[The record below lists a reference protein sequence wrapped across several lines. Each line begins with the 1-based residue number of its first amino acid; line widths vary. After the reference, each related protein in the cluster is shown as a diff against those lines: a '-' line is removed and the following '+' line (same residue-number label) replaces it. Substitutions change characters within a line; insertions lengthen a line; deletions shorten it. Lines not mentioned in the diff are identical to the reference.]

1 MKHLLMSAAMSA
13 MAVILL
19 SGCRTNGNS
28 ATRDEDS
35 AKGDGVVIGGRFD
48 ADSAYAYVD
57 RQVAFGPRVPGTEAS
72 AACATWLQ
80 DELVRHGADTVKT
93 QTGVVTAYNGDRLP
107 ITNIMASFKP
117 EARERILLLAHYDTR
132 PWADSDDREENRL
145 LPIPG
150 ANDGAS
156 GVGVLLEVARHL
168 GQQEPKVG
176 VDILFVDAEDYGQSS
191 GFSIHDESW
200 ALGTQYWVAHLP
212 YAQDSLP
219 RYAVLLDM
227 VGGIDAK
234 FHREYFSNQ
243 SAPGIVDKVW
253 SAAVCAGYGDRFV
266 NVDGGAV
273 IDDHFYVNQ
282 AGIPAIDIIE
292 SKNEVTKSFN
302 PTWHTAQD
310 NMDNIDRR
318 TLKAVGQT
326 VLNVVYSEKP

>member
-1 MKHLLMSAAMSA
+1 MKRNYTLIPLCLVLLAFIACSNNTKKASDDTETTTK
-13 MAVILL
+13 
-19 SGCRTNGNS
+19 S
-28 ATRDEDS
+28 
-35 AKGDGVVIGGRFD
+35 VVNVPQFN
-48 ADSAYAYVD
+48 ADSAYQYVKA
-57 RQVAFGPRVPGTEAS
+57 QVDFGPRVPNTKAHVDCGNYLADKLTEFGAKVTSQYVDLPAYTGTLLKARNIIGS
-72 AACATWLQ
+72 YKP
-80 DELVRHGADTVKT
+80 DTK
-93 QTGVVTAYNGDRLP
+93 
-107 ITNIMASFKP
+107 K
-117 EARERILLLAHYDTR
+117 RIALFSHWDSR
-132 PWADSDDREENRL
+132 PWADADPDAKKHYT
-145 LPIPG
+145 PILG

-253 SAAVCAGYGDRFV
+253 SAAVRAGYGDRFV